1 MADRKV
7 VKLTDGTEADFPI
20 NTSLG
25 DIDKRLA
32 SEGLERDTKIV
43 PFLDRG
49 EVTKTAGKIALP
61 VVEAASGIFGLPG
74 DIKKTFDIGA
84 GEVSKLLGFSPDQY
98 QAAKQYLDVGG
109 QVKKLMGAEN
119 LPSFDMPTSGQITQL
134 AGQAGIPMER
144 AESTPGKLAQTA
156 ARNIISAPVKSA
168 LIPSL
173 LSAGGEESLGGIFSG
188 TSLEPYARAVGGIAA
203 PLVLSP
209 FAVKSPLE
217 RMYSESTKRMTP
229 QEIQAA
235 SNLQKQSFESGMP
248 VTSFEAMQQA
258 AQGRTTLPSL
268 QRQVEATPASA
279 PIMQEFMANRSAQ
292 TQKTLEQTFPST
304 AREQMGT
311 DIQRAAKEKERALQ
325 KEITL
330 EGGPAFDAIKEKK
343 IPQSWMKNLENE
355 SAVISEA
362 AKAVDT
368 TPAYRDMLKGYEN
381 NSIARIEAMRSFLQD
396 KYKTL
401 AGVNPGDVTNEM
413 RIYDQARRDLLKKAD
428 DQIPGYKTARQEY
441 DAIRERVQGPVRES
455 PIPKLAETNELP
467 RQFADMFATKSAE
480 IGLTPKKVTMTIEAL
495 GKQDPT
501 LPKDFLTQYM
511 RSSLE
516 NVQRAASVQAGTVG
530 PRFVDTIAKN
540 TTQRENLRAAFKGVY
555 GDKGNEAV
563 NGLNKMMDILEAQ
576 GRRLPSGSPTAEK
589 GMLAE
594 QSVGG
599 IGRALKQPLS
609 TAGDLYQ
616 QIFFG
621 RDYESIAKAMTSPDG
636 VMALEKLAKAGKDQ
650 KKIGLAITEI
660 NQVIKANQASQ
671 SEE

>member
-20 NTSLG
+20 NTSLS

-49 EVTKTAGKIALP
+49 ETTKTAGKIALP
-61 VVEAASGIFGLPG
+61 VVEAASGIFGLTG

-119 LPSFDMPTSGQITQL
+119 LPSFNMPTSGQITKL
-134 AGQAGIPMER
+134 AGEAGIPMER
-144 AESTPGKLAQTA
+144 AESASGKLAQTA

-168 LIPSL
+168 VIPSL

-188 TSLEPYARAVGGIAA
+188 TSLEPYARAFGGIAA

-209 FAVKSPLE
+209 FAVKTPLE

-229 QEIQAA
+229 QEVQAA

-248 VTSFEAMQQA
+248 VTSFEAMQQS

-268 QRQVEATPASA
+268 QRQVEAPPASA
-279 PIMQEFMANRSAQ
+279 PIMQEFMANRGAQ

-311 DIQRAAKEKERALQ
+311 DIQRAALAEQAALRKQ
-325 KEITL
+325 IVE
-330 EGGPAFDAIKEKK
+330 EGGGAFDAIKAKK
-343 IPQSWMKNLENE
+343 IPPSWMTNLENE

-368 TPAYRDMLKGYEN
+368 TPAYKDMLKGYET

-401 AGVNPGDVTNEM
+401 AGVNPGEVTNEM

-428 DQIPGYKTARQEY
+428 LQIPE
-441 DAIRERVQGPVRES
+441 
-455 PIPKLAETNELP
+455 
-467 RQFADMFATKSAE
+467 
-480 IGLTPKKVTMTIEAL
+480 
-495 GKQDPT
+495 
-501 LPKDFLTQYM
+501 
-511 RSSLE
+511 
-516 NVQRAASVQAGTVG
+516 
-530 PRFVDTIAKN
+530 
-540 TTQRENLRAAFKGVY
+540 
-555 GDKGNEAV
+555 
-563 NGLNKMMDILEAQ
+563 
-576 GRRLPSGSPTAEK
+576 
-589 GMLAE
+589 
-594 QSVGG
+594 
-599 IGRALKQPLS
+599 
-609 TAGDLYQ
+609 
-616 QIFFG
+616 
-621 RDYESIAKAMTSPDG
+621 
-636 VMALEKLAKAGKDQ
+636 
-650 KKIGLAITEI
+650 
-660 NQVIKANQASQ
+660 
-671 SEE
+671 